1 MTALSDGLRAR
12 WESVDAATR
21 AKILE
26 AITQAVLDELK
37 SDPWYSAFS
46 GPPRVEILGA
56 RDAGHAL
63 VVHYIADHLNYCNA
77 QSGSD
82 WANHDLFL
90 GDVAVREESLA
101 PVRVDSLPR
110 VNVTESTWDAG
121 YDRDPWFS
129 QLREAAFSRIGGT
142 T

>member
-1 MTALSDGLRAR
+1 MTAPLDELRAR
-12 WESVDAATR
+12 WESVDTATR
-21 AKILE
+21 ARILE
-26 AITQAVLDELK
+26 AITQAVLGEVK
-37 SDPWYSAFS
+37 GDPWYSAFS
-46 GPPRVEILGA
+46 GAPRVEILGA

-90 GDVAVREESLA
+90 GDVAVRGDNVA

-121 YDRDPWFS
+121 YDREPWFA
-129 QLREAAFSRIGGT
+129 QLRETAISRIGGPP
-142 T
+142 